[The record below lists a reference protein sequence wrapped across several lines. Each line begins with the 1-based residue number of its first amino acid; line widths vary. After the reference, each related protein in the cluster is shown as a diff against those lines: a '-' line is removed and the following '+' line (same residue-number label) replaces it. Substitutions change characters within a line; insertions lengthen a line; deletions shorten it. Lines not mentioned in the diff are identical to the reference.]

1 MRYVI
6 AILGLIAVLG
16 SLAGLKASQISML
29 INKGK
34 EMQKAG
40 PPPEVVATAEAKSE
54 TWESTIA
61 AVGSVAS
68 VKGVALSNDAPGV
81 VAAIRFDSGQKV
93 KQGQVLV
100 ELDTSVERAQLAS
113 VQAKKRLAEVSLART
128 QKLVSSGAETQAQL
142 DSDDAGLK
150 GLTADE
156 AALQAQIAR
165 KVVKAPFAGRLG
177 IRAVNLGQYLN
188 PGTTLTVLE
197 SAETT
202 SVDFNLPQQDLTK
215 VREGTAVR
223 VLQEGDGKL
232 IGEGKVSAIDPSV
245 TSTTRTVRI
254 RAAVPDQE
262 QKLRPG
268 MFVQVQVVLPEQR
281 TVVAVPQ
288 TAIVHAAYGDSVFI
302 AEPKADAAGA
312 PGGKAPLT
320 ARQQFV
326 RLGEERGDF
335 VAILDGVSAGQQVV
349 TSGAF
354 KLRNNAS
361 VMVNNEVDLKPET
374 SPHPPNR

>member
-40 PPPEVVATAEAKSE
+40 PPPEVVSTAEAKSE
-54 TWESTIA
+54 TWESTIT

-81 VAAIRFDSGQKV
+81 VSAIHFESGQKV
-93 KQGQVLV
+93 KKGQVLV
-100 ELDTSVERAQLAS
+100 EIDANVERAQLAS
-113 VQAKKRLAEVSLART
+113 LQARKRLAEVSLARSR
-128 QKLVSSGAETQAQL
+128 KLVQSGAETQAQL
-142 DSDDAGLK
+142 DADEANLN

-156 AALQAQIAR
+156 ASLQAQIAR
-165 KVVKAPFAGRLG
+165 KVVKAPFSGRLG

-197 SAETT
+197 SAEAT
-202 SVDFNLPQQDLTK
+202 SVDFNLPQQDLAL

-223 VLQEGDGKL
+223 VLQEGDAKL

-245 TSTTRTVRI
+245 SSSTRAVKI
-254 RAAVPDQE
+254 RASVPDQE

-268 MFVQVQVVLPEQR
+268 MFVQVQVVLPEQHA
-281 TVVAVPQ
+281 VVAVPQ
-288 TAIVHAAYGDSVFI
+288 TAVVHAAYGDSVFI
-302 AEPKADAAGA
+302 AEPKADAGGA
-312 PGGKAPLT
+312 PAGKAPLN

-326 RLGEERGDF
+326 RLGEQRGDF
-335 VAILDGVSAGQQVV
+335 VAILDGVSTGQQVV
-349 TSGAF
+349 TAGAF

-361 VMVNNEVDLKPET
+361 VVVNNEVDLKPET
-374 SPHPPNR
+374 NPHPANR